1 MNYKKNRIMINL
13 EVKLPDTPGS
23 LVELIKPI
31 SKNGGNIY
39 GILHHHDKKIND
51 LIPVNISF
59 ELSEDIKEISLQNIS
74 KELRENDIQI
84 ENITYGIE
92 KREIIVLLTGHVFD
106 TDVLDTI
113 KRLASKEINIS
124 ELHAKFTELKEVSN
138 VKLKIE
144 FPENMTKK
152 ELIDELRSI
161 CKEKQLFLITG

>member
-1 MNYKKNRIMINL
+1 MNYEKNRIMITL

-39 GILHHHDKKIND
+39 GILHYHDKKIND
-51 LIPVNISF
+51 LIPVNITF

-74 KELRENDIQI
+74 KELRKNNIQI

-92 KREIIVLLTGHVFD
+92 KKEIIVLLTGHVFD

-124 ELHAKFTELKEVSN
+124 ELNAKFTELKEVSN

-152 ELIDELRSI
+152 ELINELRNI